1 MISLY
6 VKIHNIT
13 GLKYFGKTIK
23 NPYIYKGSGV
33 YWKNHLAKHGN
44 DVTTIVVGE
53 YLENSNLLAA
63 HAMNFS
69 IIHNI
74 VCSKDWANLINENG
88 SDGNCPGTVFS
99 KETRDKIGKAS
110 IGRYSPKKGKT
121 YKEYFGDRGEEII
134 NKMKSSKYHQASSYE
149 IRFGTIKAAQ
159 IKKRISKQTSGSNN
173 PNAAVWLLTNPQGD
187 TVELFNLKED
197 LNNLA
202 LPYGTLKD
210 SYRYNRAV
218 KRGIAK
224 DWQLKRK

>member
-1 MISLY
+1 MKVKIEVFTSPTCPHCPSAIRLAKSVEKVIPDVVKVVETSSASYHGFQRMKKFNIMATPTIMISGPA
-6 VKIHNIT
+6 I
-13 GLKYFGKTIK
+13 
-23 NPYIYKGSGV
+23 P
-33 YWKNHLAKHGN
+33 
-44 DVTTIVVGE
+44 
-53 YLENSNLLAA
+53 
-63 HAMNFS
+63 
-69 IIHNI
+69 
-74 VCSKDWANLINENG
+74 
-88 SDGNCPGTVFS
+88 
-99 KETRDKIGKAS
+99 DKIGFRGTPSKNKFIDAISEAS
-110 IGRYSPKKGKT
+110 GMSKK
-121 YKEYFGDRGEEII
+121 EII